1 MGDEQAVF
9 DRSPSPLQQ
18 LLRVVQHTTFDHAA
32 GARPPSWLR
41 AGEWRVLARPRTD
54 QPRGSEIE
62 RFLLSSG
69 EHVSAVVDE
78 GGRPWIPFDLDEAFE
93 NYVSERWR
101 DHAPQRGLTRRQL
114 GLYYRLKPKI
124 PRSVLLAARRLFTR
138 ATRLPEFPTWPI
150 DDSVW
155 RLLRFYALCTLTAL
169 QEEETS
175 FIWFWPDRHRA
186 ALTLTHDIETAA
198 GFRLAVDIADLEESR
213 GFRSSFNVVGSWYP
227 IDHGVVRELSERG
240 FEIGLHGL
248 QHDHSLFSSRGEF
261 ERQLPAINDAVAMLG
276 ATGFRSPAT
285 HRVHEWISE
294 LPVAY
299 DCSFPHSDP
308 YEPQPGGCC
317 TLWPYQIGSVVEL
330 PYTTPQ
336 DHTLFN
342 LLREQTID
350 LWLRQVEA
358 IDARYGLIQFLTHP
372 DRGYLGDARN
382 RALYSGLLDA
392 LGMRNGLWRAL
403 PREVAHW
410 WKTRMRAPV
419 TDENMS
425 LGLIRRNGESAFAVL
440 SPPA

>member
-1 MGDEQAVF
+1 MGDAQAVF
-9 DRSPSPLQQ
+9 DRSPSPLQE
-18 LLRVVQHTTFDHAA
+18 LLRVVQHAAFDHAA
-32 GARPPSWLR
+32 GTRPPSWLR

-62 RFLLSSG
+62 RFLLGSG

-150 DDSVW
+150 DESVW
-155 RLLRFYALCTLTAL
+155 HLLRFYALCALTAL
-169 QEEETS
+169 QEEETA

-213 GFRSSFNVVGSWYP
+213 GFRSSFNIVGSWYP

-248 QHDHSLFSSRGEF
+248 RHDHSLFSSRGEF
-261 ERQLPAINDAVAMLG
+261 ERQLPAISDAVAMIG
-276 ATGFRSPAT
+276 AAGFRSPAS
-285 HRVHEWISE
+285 HRVHEWIAE

-317 TLWPYQIGSVVEL
+317 TLWPYQIGSVLEL

-342 LLREQTID
+342 LLRERTID

-358 IDARYGLIQFLTHP
+358 IDARFGLIQFLTHP

-392 LGMRNGLWRAL
+392 LDTRSGLWRAL

-410 WKTRMRAPV
+410 WKMRMKA
-419 TDENMS
+419 TAADENMS
-425 LGLIRRNGESAFAVL
+425 LGLIRRDGESAFAL
-440 SPPA
+440 FSPPP